1 MKKHWKMIWW
11 LLKIVLG
18 SAIFSLGFD
27 LFLAPYNFNAG
38 GLSGLAQ
45 ILVNLTGFGTVG
57 ALTAIINLP
66 LFFMGGKQIGRKFFF
81 GSLLGMLSLSGAL
94 ELFALLP
101 VPKVDPLLAV
111 LYGGS
116 ICGVG
121 LGMVFVSGAST
132 GGSDIIVRLLQ
143 KKWQHVPIGTI
154 SIVFDAMV
162 AILTGIV
169 TKDLSRTLY
178 TGLVVF
184 LSGKVIDVVVY
195 SFDYSKVVII
205 ISDQY
210 EAIANLIFEK
220 LDRGVTYLNGEGAY
234 SRKDKKVILTAV
246 QKHQTA
252 DLKRM
257 VSELDPNAFVI
268 VQEAHQVLG
277 DGFSHYT
284 KESL

>member
-1 MKKHWKMIWW
+1 MSKHWKMIWW

-45 ILVNLTGFGTVG
+45 IMVNLTGIGTVG
-57 ALTAIINLP
+57 VVTAIINLP
-66 LFFMGGKQIGRKFFF
+66 LFILGGKQIGKKFLF

-101 VPKVDPLLAV
+101 VPTVDPLLAV

-143 KKWQHVPIGTI
+143 KKWQHIPIGTI
-154 SIVFDAMV
+154 NIVFDAVV

-169 TKDLSRTLY
+169 TWDLSRTLY

-210 EAIANLIFEK
+210 ETIANLIFEK

-234 SRKDKKVILTAV
+234 SRSDKKVILTV
-246 QKHQTA
+246 VKKHQTA

>member
-1 MKKHWKMIWW
+1 
-11 LLKIVLG
+11 
-18 SAIFSLGFD
+18 
-27 LFLAPYNFNAG
+27 
-38 GLSGLAQ
+38 
-45 ILVNLTGFGTVG
+45 
-57 ALTAIINLP
+57 
-66 LFFMGGKQIGRKFFF
+66 
-81 GSLLGMLSLSGAL
+81 
-94 ELFALLP
+94 
-101 VPKVDPLLAV
+101 
-111 LYGGS
+111 
-116 ICGVG
+116 
-121 LGMVFVSGAST
+121 
-132 GGSDIIVRLLQ
+132 
-143 KKWQHVPIGTI
+143 
-154 SIVFDAMV
+154 MV

-169 TKDLSRTLY
+169 TWDLSRTLY

-234 SRKDKKVILTAV
+234 SRNDKKVILTAV
-246 QKHQTA
+246 KKHQTA